1 LSISSR
7 NTATS
12 PHRAVLAPRDF
23 YQYQQQIVQ
32 KTMVFIGTPIPIK
45 IALKC
50 WISLEASP
58 GHDLTLKVAFEEQ
71 NSLGWELLQR
81 ECISLL

>member
-1 LSISSR
+1 
-7 NTATS
+7 
-12 PHRAVLAPRDF
+12 
-23 YQYQQQIVQ
+23 
-32 KTMVFIGTPIPIK
+32 MVFIGTPIPIK

-50 WISLEASP
+50 RISLEASP